1 MVQTRFTYFSPNIK
15 AIAAMVLG
23 GIGSIW
29 GAIVGGLVVGL
40 AETLSI
46 QYFGGDS
53 VAMTVW
59 GLVLV
64 IIILR
69 PKGLFGIA
77 SLGKGKM

>member
-1 MVQTRFTYFSPNIK
+1 
-15 AIAAMVLG
+15 VLG

-53 VAMTVW
+53 VSVTVW

-77 SLGKGKM
+77 SIGKGKM